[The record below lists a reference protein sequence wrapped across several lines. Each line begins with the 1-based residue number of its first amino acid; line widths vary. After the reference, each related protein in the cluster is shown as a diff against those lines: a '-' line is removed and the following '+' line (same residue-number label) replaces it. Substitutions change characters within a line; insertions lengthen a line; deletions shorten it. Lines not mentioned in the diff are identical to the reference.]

1 MYIDLDSI
9 SFMCE
14 IRNNLKN
21 ESVPLFLVCVCLLHL
36 GAVTKASIANV
47 TP

>member
-21 ESVPLFLVCVCLLHL
+21 ESVPLFLVCVYLLHL
-36 GAVTKASIANV
+36 GAVTNV
-47 TP
+47 SVTYVAP